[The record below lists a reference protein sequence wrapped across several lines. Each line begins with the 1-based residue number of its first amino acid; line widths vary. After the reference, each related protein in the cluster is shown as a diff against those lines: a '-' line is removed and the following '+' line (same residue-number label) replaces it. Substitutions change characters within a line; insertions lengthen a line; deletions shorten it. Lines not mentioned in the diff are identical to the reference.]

1 MATGATGQL
10 GLALPVQGELSGTWG
25 DTVNNGITQ
34 YTNIA
39 IAGTLTLTNDG
50 AVTLANTTG
59 DASASNITSTL
70 TGAGTVTA
78 QFAIVRVTGT
88 LTTAKVVTAPSY
100 SKTYTVVNAATGG
113 IVTFKASG
121 QTGVSV
127 AVGET
132 AFVYFNGTDYV
143 KVAGTAAVSSFSA
156 GTTGLTPNTATTG
169 AVTLAGT
176 LATTNGGTGLTSFT
190 ANGVVYA
197 SSSSALATGSALT
210 FDGTNVFKVLAA
222 TGIAYNRAESTQHS
236 TFVQHFATSGGTG
249 LEYKTLYRFV
259 DTDVGELMRLTSTGL
274 GIGTSSPTTKLYV
287 TDSAA
292 STAVAAFFNT
302 DTSNGN
308 GVFIRAG
315 GANSGKY
322 ALAIENAASS
332 SLLLLDSTGNLGLGV
347 TPSAWGGSF
356 KAFQIAS
363 GGTSLWSDGSVA
375 FYNRNTFYDGTNRKY
390 VVNGFAQEYAQLNDG
405 SHAWKITTSGSANG
419 NITFTQAM
427 TLDASGNL
435 GIGETSPSSRLHV
448 AISSGPYVARF
459 QNTSTATDQYN
470 SILIY
475 QGASG
480 SATGY
485 IGTGGSTVGNTAFA
499 NNFVVG
505 TQTNSPLVFTTN
517 DTERARIDTSGNF
530 GISNGMLFVSRPT
543 GNTQFTSGIGINA
556 SNTTGEGIEF
566 LTTASTGTR
575 LLSYDRNVAA
585 FRRLDLAG
593 NEIHLSPNNSTSVI
607 VNGFGLGV
615 GASTPSSGTG
625 ITFPA
630 TQSASSNA
638 NTLDDYEEGTWTPS
652 LGGNTTYSGQQ
663 GFYTKIGNVVTIWMN
678 VAVSTLGTGSTTN
691 VTGLP
696 FAMGTMGSY
705 AGSTGYFAS
714 LAISVVH
721 ISPIVHGST
730 QLKFMTLT
738 SAGSTVTDGGAIFG
752 NSAQILCSVTYQT

>member
-1 MATGATGQL
+1 
-10 GLALPVQGELSGTWG
+10 
-25 DTVNNGITQ
+25 
-34 YTNIA
+34 
-39 IAGTLTLTNDG
+39 
-50 AVTLANTTG
+50 
-59 DASASNITSTL
+59 
-70 TGAGTVTA
+70 
-78 QFAIVRVTGT
+78 
-88 LTTAKVVTAPSY
+88 
-100 SKTYTVVNAATGG
+100 
-113 IVTFKASG
+113 
-121 QTGVSV
+121 
-127 AVGET
+127 
-132 AFVYFNGTDYV
+132 
-143 KVAGTAAVSSFSA
+143 
-156 GTTGLTPNTATTG
+156 
-169 AVTLAGT
+169 
-176 LATTNGGTGLTSFT
+176 
-190 ANGVVYA
+190 
-197 SSSSALATGSALT
+197 
-210 FDGTNVFKVLAA
+210 
-222 TGIAYNRAESTQHS
+222 
-236 TFVQHFATSGGTG
+236 
-249 LEYKTLYRFV
+249 
-259 DTDVGELMRLTSTGL
+259 
-274 GIGTSSPTTKLYV
+274 
-287 TDSAA
+287 
-292 STAVAAFFNT
+292 
-302 DTSNGN
+302 
-308 GVFIRAG
+308 
-315 GANSGKY
+315 
-322 ALAIENAASS
+322 
-332 SLLLLDSTGNLGLGV
+332 
-347 TPSAWGGSF
+347 
-356 KAFQIAS
+356 
-363 GGTSLWSDGSVA
+363 
-375 FYNRNTFYDGTNRKY
+375 
-390 VVNGFAQEYAQLNDG
+390 
-405 SHAWKITTSGSANG
+405 
-419 NITFTQAM
+419 
-427 TLDASGNL
+427 
-435 GIGETSPSSRLHV
+435 
-448 AISSGPYVARF
+448 
-459 QNTSTATDQYN
+459 
-470 SILIY
+470 LIY